1 MMISSTTAPR
11 RRARCSISVPS
22 PAGKVALSW
31 PMRRL
36 SPPARMTRLQ
46 PLRMRRAYRR
56 LLSDRAADV
65 AEDVG
70 HLVAQDDQQHDHDHR
85 DQDQDQ
91 CVLDHSLAPLTAD
104 RTSPAKYMP
113 ALSVTDLSQS
123 VTGPLQKKT
132 GARAGLFLSWLP
144 RNDQEGETEDEAEG
158 ASEGAFDAGLMMVVL
173 PPPAPN
179 QC

>member
-1 MMISSTTAPR
+1 MLQKTLATWLPRTISSTITTTAIKTRISAYSTIPWPR
-11 RRARCSISVPS
+11 SRRIERQTD
-22 PAGKVALSW
+22 
-31 PMRRL
+31 
-36 SPPARMTRLQ
+36 RM
-46 PLRMRRAYRR
+46 
-56 LLSDRAADV
+56 
-65 AEDVG
+65 
-70 HLVAQDDQQHDHDHR
+70 
-85 DQDQDQ
+85 
-91 CVLDHSLAPLTAD
+91 
-104 RTSPAKYMP
+104 SPAKYMP

>member
-85 DQDQDQ
+85 DQDQDE
-91 CVLDHSLAPLTAD
+91 CVLDHSLALLAAH
-104 RTSPAKYMP
+104 RT
-113 ALSVTDLSQS
+113 TDGSNES
-123 VTGPLQKKT
+123 TKIHACIVRHRPFTIRYGTVAKKT
-132 GARAGLFLSWLP
+132 SARAGLFLSWLP
-144 RNDQEGETEDEAEG
+144 RND
-158 ASEGAFDAGLMMVVL
+158 
-173 PPPAPN
+173 
-179 QC
+179 